1 MYSVPI
7 VDVIMVNE
15 NEYANKIYF
24 LVEKN
29 VLCVPPMPF
38 NLIPL
43 FILQEAGLVFNDR
56 SLIYTEPD
64 MRDIYVY
71 DHSIIENHRKKNE
84 SDRPGPVDQ

>member
-1 MYSVPI
+1 
-7 VDVIMVNE
+7 
-15 NEYANKIYF
+15 
-24 LVEKN
+24 
-29 VLCVPPMPF
+29 MPF

-71 DHSIIENHRKKNE
+71 DHSIIDNE
-84 SDRPGPVDQ
+84 SDLHIRLKLNGTFSTFHSRFPANTDARQELKA